1 MNREKA
7 IEFLAS
13 GKKVYAV
20 GGHHVV
26 AGAIGSI
33 SMGRTADGVTLETSC
48 ELIVS
53 DDNGGHVALYD
64 AMDIFETPQE
74 AYYQCLS
81 RSVYALQRQLDSL
94 EQWRR
99 EEERDSSR
107 KEKKND

>member
-13 GKKVYAV
+13 GKRVYAV
-20 GGHHVV
+20 GRHHVV
-26 AGAIGSI
+26 AGTIGSV

-48 ELIVS
+48 EVVSS
-53 DDNGGHVALYD
+53 DDNDHIAVYD
-64 AMDIFETPQE
+64 ATDIFETPQE

-81 RSVYALQRQLDSL
+81 RSVYALQRQLDCL

-99 EEERDSSR
+99 EEESNGK

>member
-13 GKKVYAV
+13 GKRVYAV
-20 GGHHVV
+20 GGHHVL
-26 AGAIGSI
+26 AGTINTVFTR
-33 SMGRTADGVTLETSC
+33 RTADGVTLETSC
-48 ELIVS
+48 DLVVS
-53 DDNGGHVALYD
+53 NDNGCHFAAYD

-81 RSVYALQRQLDSL
+81 RSVYALQCQLDSL

-99 EEERDSSR
+99 EEEESNGR
-107 KEKKND
+107 KEKKQ

>member
-13 GKKVYAV
+13 GKRVYAV
-20 GGHHVV
+20 GGHHVL
-26 AGAIGSI
+26 AGTIGSV

-48 ELIVS
+48 EVVSS
-53 DDNGGHVALYD
+53 DDNGYHAAVYD
-64 AMDIFETPQE
+64 ATDIFETPHE

-81 RSVYALQRQLDSL
+81 RSVYALQRELDLL

-99 EEERDSSR
+99 EEESNGR
-107 KEKKND
+107 KEKKQ

>member
-13 GKKVYAV
+13 GKRVYAA
-20 GGHHVV
+20 GGDHVL
-26 AGAIGSI
+26 AGTIGSV

-48 ELIVS
+48 EVVVS
-53 DDNGGHVALYD
+53 DDNGYHAAVYD
-64 AMDIFETPQE
+64 ATDIFETPQE

-99 EEERDSSR
+99 EEESNGK

>member
-13 GKKVYAV
+13 GKRVYAV
-20 GGHHVV
+20 GGDHVL
-26 AGAIGSI
+26 AGTIGSV

-48 ELIVS
+48 DVIVS
-53 DDNGGHVALYD
+53 DDNGYHAAVYD
-64 AMDIFETPQE
+64 ATDIFETPQE

-94 EQWRR
+94 QEWLRT
-99 EEERDSSR
+99 EESNNSR

>member
-13 GKKVYAV
+13 GKRVYAV
-20 GGHHVV
+20 GGDHVL
-26 AGAIGSI
+26 AGTIGSV

-48 ELIVS
+48 EVVVS
-53 DDNGGHVALYD
+53 DDNGCHAAVYD
-64 AMDIFETPQE
+64 ATDIFETPQE

-81 RSVYALQRQLDSL
+81 RGVYALQRQLDSL

-99 EEERDSSR
+99 AEQSDNR

>member
-13 GKKVYAV
+13 GKRVYAV
-20 GGHHVV
+20 GGHHVL
-26 AGAIGSI
+26 AGTIDSV
-33 SMGRTADGVTLETSC
+33 SMEPTADGVTLETSC
-48 ELIVS
+48 EVVSS
-53 DDNGGHVALYD
+53 DDNGYHAAVYD
-64 AMDIFETPQE
+64 ATDIFETPQE

-81 RSVYALQRQLDSL
+81 RSVYALQRLLDSL

-99 EEERDSSR
+99 EEESNGK

>member
-13 GKKVYAV
+13 GKRVYAV
-20 GGHHVV
+20 GGHHVL
-26 AGAIGSI
+26 AGTIGSV
-33 SMGRTADGVTLETSC
+33 SMGRTADSVTLETSC
-48 ELIVS
+48 EVIDS
-53 DDNGGHVALYD
+53 DDNDHIAVYD
-64 AMDIFETPQE
+64 ATDIFETPQE

-81 RSVYALQRQLDSL
+81 RSVYALQRELDLL

-99 EEERDSSR
+99 EEESNGK

>member
-13 GKKVYAV
+13 GKRVYAV
-20 GGHHVV
+20 EGNHVL
-26 AGAIGSI
+26 AGTIGSV
-33 SMGRTADGVTLETSC
+33 STGRTFDGVTLQTSC
-48 ELIVS
+48 KLVS
-53 DDNGGHVALYD
+53 SDGNRFHVSFYD
-64 AMDIFETPQE
+64 ATDIFETPQE
-74 AYYQCLS
+74 AYHQCLS

-99 EEERDSSR
+99 EEESNGK